1 MSLNIGV
8 PMLNFI
14 TDPFIKLMGLI
25 INYIYKLMLVFGIE
39 KIAICIVLFTIAIK
53 ILTLPLTYKQQKFSK
68 VSAKMNPEI
77 QAISEK
83 YKGRRDQESMMKMQA
98 EQQAVYRKYG
108 SSPMSGCLPLI
119 VLMII
124 LFALYPVVYSIPT
137 YVKDVQKHY
146 VKIIDP
152 LLAENNGIPKSIS
165 VDEEG
170 NVLNRKV
177 VEKEDGSQEVY
188 YTDADGNEVSS
199 ENIKSYTFSDA
210 IYYFY
215 NDKGVYVRKAPK
227 YKQGKTEYSEKN
239 LVSIMAGFSEDSWN
253 DFFYGAKIEKDKA
266 MAWNLYAPY
275 ISNVL
280 NKEYK
285 DGDDTV
291 NPVKVKNKIVD
302 INTFLGVNIFDKPG
316 FRSITIMIPV
326 IAALLQFLQTQ
337 LTMALNKNDDKKK
350 KKKSTEPSP
359 MDSMKTMNYI
369 MPVFSGIICFTLP
382 IGVGIYWITS
392 SVVSIILQVVINA
405 KLKDMDISVFVEE
418 SEEKNKKQLEK
429 YGVHNENNG
438 QMASVAK
445 TSTKSISSYA
455 SSNTGSKGGKKDK
468 FTKQKDIKI
477 PEEKRHLKAG
487 SIAAIANIYKVDDE
501 EEEKEEAAE
510 IVETTAEDKNG
521 EE

>member
-1 MSLNIGV
+1 MSLNIGLPV
-8 PMLNFI
+8 LNFI
-14 TDPFIKLMGLI
+14 TDPFIKLMGII

-119 VLMII
+119 ILMII

-137 YVKDVQKHY
+137 YVKDVQAHY

-152 LLAENNGIPKSIS
+152 LLAENNGIPKTIS
-165 VDEEG
+165 VDENG
-170 NVLNRKV
+170 NVLSRKV
-177 VEKEDGSQEVY
+177 VEKEDGSQEVF

-199 ENIKSYTFSDA
+199 DEITSYTFSEA
-210 IYYFY
+210 VNVFY
-215 NDKGVYVRKAPK
+215 NNKGVYVRKAPK
-227 YKQGKTEYSEKN
+227 FKKGSTVYSEKN
-239 LVSIMAGFSEDSWN
+239 LVAIMAGFSEKSWD
-253 DFFYGAKIEKDKA
+253 DFFDGTKIETDKTN
-266 MAWNLYAPY
+266 AWNLYAPY
-275 ISNVL
+275 ISEVL
-280 NKEYK
+280 NKEYTK
-285 DGDDTV
+285 DGDTIDPV
-291 NPVKVKNKIVD
+291 NVKEKIID
-302 INTFLGVNIFDKPG
+302 INTIFGVNIFDKPG
-316 FRSITIMIPV
+316 FKSITILIPLL
-326 IAALLQFLQTQ
+326 AALLQFLQSQ
-337 LTMALNKNDDKKK
+337 LSMALNKTDDKKK
-350 KKKSTEPSP
+350 KKKNTEPSP

-382 IGVGIYWITS
+382 IGVGIYWIVS
-392 SVVSIILQVVINA
+392 SVVSIILQVIINA
-405 KLKDMDISVFVEE
+405 KLKDMDVSVFVEE
-418 SEEKNKKQLEK
+418 STEKNKKQLEK

-445 TSTKSISSYA
+445 TSTKSIASYA
-455 SSNTGSKGGKKDK
+455 SSGTGSKNDKKDK
-468 FTKQKDIKI
+468 SGKAKNIKI
-477 PEEKRHLKAG
+477 SEEKRHLSAK
-487 SIAAIANIYKVDDE
+487 SIAAIANIYKEDE
-501 EEEKEEAAE
+501 EDDVNTEAVNNEDAGAKEN
-510 IVETTAEDKNG
+510 NG